1 MLPLVLLSAKCKE
14 AKTEDFVK
22 SATVRTV
29 NGGVY
34 GSGYSTTYTV
44 QFTDAVKK
52 ELTFD
57 SIWIDAGNQR
67 IYRRLASENGWSLK
81 RLENETYTFT
91 TSFSGGEKVQAN
103 GSVKFIEIPSLQKPE
118 EMTKQGMIFGKY
130 NGKRAVVKIEKF
142 TLLEN
147 LNMP

>member
-1 MLPLVLLSAKCKE
+1 MLLSAKCKE

-22 SATVRTV
+22 KATVRTI

-44 QFTDAVKK
+44 QFTDVVKK

-67 IYRRLASENGWSLK
+67 IYRRVSTENGWSLK

-118 EMTKQGMIFGKY
+118 EMTTQGLIFGKY